1 MVKNRQFSYETL
13 VCHEGRWLIHCIV
26 PEEEDAVAIGRRL
39 LSEPGN
45 EEIRVVRN
53 RTMLTGFTTRTEILH
68 EVRTAV
74 KEKAMVVKGRVERS
88 VVCQEP
94 ADLYTLESRMIMGR
108 LFRLFLDK
116 YQVTA
121 TELLHNWTYLR
132 KLSEAGNMIN
142 TAASQVAMAQAN
154 EFNMPAKDRIRH
166 IEDLIHQGMMKARDF
181 YAERRRLPRFDKAN
195 LDHVSRRI
203 HARVGPDDYAFTML
217 CLLCQYL
224 MGYGSIGGKMEL
236 LLHLITEDMD
246 PELVSLFEGVI
257 ADALVTP
264 EMVKDLIGSHAN
276 LAESLCALA
285 DFLHGRSDPVRINPN
300 LAKVGE
306 LIQRGAGEGC
316 RTVLVE
322 RLLFELKR
330 DHPLDRKS
338 PEAEGALLENVVE
351 HLRGPDGKLLGG
363 DVAEAAISGRL
374 VRQRQA
380 FLRDLG
386 MVEVADQLPGKWKP
400 GSV

>member
-1 MVKNRQFSYETL
+1 MVKNRQFSYETQ

-39 LSEPGN
+39 LTEPGN
-45 EEIRVVRN
+45 EEIKVVRN

-68 EVRTAV
+68 EVRAPV
-74 KEKAMVVKGRVERS
+74 KEKAMVVKGRIERS
-88 VVCQEP
+88 VVCEEP

-132 KLSEAGNMIN
+132 KLSESGNMMS

-166 IEDLIHQGMMKARDF
+166 IEGLIHQGMTKARDF
-181 YAERRRLPRFDKAN
+181 YAERRRLPRFDKTN

-203 HARVGPDDYAFTML
+203 HARVGPEDYRFTML
-217 CLLCQYL
+217 CLLGQYL
-224 MGYGSIGGKMEL
+224 MGYGSIGGKMEM

-246 PELVSLFEGVI
+246 PEVVSMFEDVI
-257 ADALVTP
+257 ADALATP
-264 EMVKDLIGSHAN
+264 EMVKDLIGTHAN
-276 LAESLCALA
+276 LAQSLCALA
-285 DFLHGRSDPVRINPN
+285 DFLNGRCDPARINPN
-300 LAKVGE
+300 LARIGE
-306 LIQRGAGEGC
+306 LIQRGAGDGC
-316 RTVLVE
+316 RTVLLE

-330 DHPLDRKS
+330 DHPLDRKC
-338 PEAEGALLENVVE
+338 PEADGALLESVVE

-363 DVAEAAISGRL
+363 EVAEAAISSRK

-400 GSV
+400 GAI